1 VFSSFVGRAA
11 RPEIASF
18 FCKPTIPQ
26 ESCGGASFARNAL
39 FFAQTVF
46 GFVGFH
52 KVLRFLF
59 VHIAKHGIQ
68 T

>member
-11 RPEIASF
+11 RPEILLF

-52 KVLRFLF
+52 KVLRLYF
-59 VHIAKHGIQ
+59 VHIAKYSIQ